1 MLTILSCS
9 FDFYHFNFLK
19 RMVTACLALL
29 ASVKTGA
36 FPNDVLRF
44 DWVSCKENFN

>member
-9 FDFYHFNFLK
+9 FDFYHSNFLK

-29 ASVKTGA
+29 PSVKTGP
-36 FPNDVLRF
+36 FPNDVLRL
-44 DWVSCKENFN
+44 DWASFKENFN